1 MLYLRGSS
9 PDMRQRWSR
18 RDVLRAGLWGGA
30 LAGGWPLLDPPRSVA
45 QAAPG
50 SFGRAKSLVIVYLFG
65 GPSHID
71 IWDLKPEAPS
81 GVRGEFRPIAT
92 SVPGIEITEHLPRL
106 ARQAERY
113 ALIRSLTHGDS
124 AHGSASHTMLTGRRP
139 RLLGEVP
146 PREDDA
152 PHLGSLLAQLRP
164 SPAGRAPFVALPW
177 LISTSTNVVPGQNGG
192 FLGSTLDPWQV
203 KPAEANGLA
212 FDVPL
217 ATLPEAVGPERFAS
231 RRALLTALEAERR
244 SDYAPQAAA
253 IYHRAFDLLTSGEF
267 LQAFQLEREKES
279 LRERYGRNLFGQSL
293 LLARRL
299 VEAGVRTTVVYWPDR
314 SEPEAF
320 NNNGVIDKVA
330 VPAWDTH
337 GSHVGNTP
345 NFPRLRDHN
354 LPVLDQSLSAFFDD
368 LVERGL
374 WNETLVAVTGEFGR
388 SPKINADAGRDHY
401 GHVFSAM
408 LAGGG
413 VVGGQVYGSSD
424 AWGAFPADN
433 PVTPGDFAATLFHLL
448 GVHPQT
454 EVHDRLGRPY
464 RIAEGAPLAPLI
476 G

>member
-9 PDMRQRWSR
+9 PDVRRPWSR
-18 RDVLRAGLWGGA
+18 RDVLKAGLWGGA
-30 LAGGWPLLDPPRSVA
+30 LAGGWSALDAARAAA

-50 SFGRAKSLVIVYLFG
+50 SFGRAKSLVLVYLFG
-65 GPSHID
+65 GPSHLD
-71 IWDLKPEAPS
+71 IWDLKPGAPS

-152 PHLGSLLAQLRP
+152 PHLGSLLSHLRP

-177 LISTSTNVVPGQNGG
+177 AISTSTAVVPGQNGG
-192 FLGSTLDPWQV
+192 FMGTTLDPWQV
-203 KPAEANGLA
+203 KPAGAESLA

-217 ATLPEAVGPERFAS
+217 AKLPDAVGPERFAS
-231 RRALLTALEAERR
+231 RRTLLAALESERGTEL
-244 SDYAPQAAA
+244 APQAAT
-253 IYHRAFDLLTSGEF
+253 IYGRAFDLLTSGEF
-267 LQAFQLEREKES
+267 LRAFELERES
-279 LRERYGRNLFGQSL
+279 ATLRERYGMNLFGQSL

-320 NNNGVIDKVA
+320 NNNGVLDKVA

-337 GSHVGNTP
+337 GWRVGNTP

-354 LPVLDQSLSAFFDD
+354 LPVLDHSLSALFDD
-368 LVERGL
+368 LTARGL
-374 WNETLVAVTGEFGR
+374 WDETLVAVTGEFGR

-424 AWGAFPADN
+424 AWGAYPADN
-433 PVTPGDFAATLFHLL
+433 PVSPGDFAATLFHLL
-448 GVHPQT
+448 GVAPET

-464 RIAEGAPLAPLI
+464 RAAEGAPLAPLV